1 MKLPQLP
8 TYLDP
13 TTEDFQRTDAIN
25 VHVPGWSNPNHYCFF
40 RTMLERFPIKSVLML
55 GVYHGRDLAY
65 IEDIQKRLMPGRGL
79 NLVGVDLFEAGPMQ
93 DWPEHCKNKTWQE
106 MGFGPNPSEKAA
118 TINAPSASIVK
129 SNSIEYLKGCLSSF
143 DLIYFDTSHDENT
156 LRDELRACV
165 GCVHSE
171 TLLSGDDYND
181 NPNWGVKRVV
191 DRSFKDKRIYPPIWL
206 SSVELLKPNA

>member
-8 TYLDP
+8 TYLNP
-13 TTEDFQRTDAIN
+13 TTADFQRCDAIN
-25 VHVPGWSNPNHYCFF
+25 AHIPGWSGPNHYCFF
-40 RTMLERFPIKSVLML
+40 RTMLEKFPIQSILML

-65 IEDIQKRLMPGRGL
+65 IEDIQKRLFPTRGL
-79 NLVGVDLFEAGPMQ
+79 KLVGVDLFDPGPMA
-93 DWPEHCKNKTWQE
+93 DWPENMRDRTWQE
-106 MGFGPNPSEKAA
+106 MGFGPNPNEKAA
-118 TINAPSASIVK
+118 TNNAPTAVIVK
-129 SNSIEYLKGCLSSF
+129 GNSIEYLALGGVTF

-156 LRDELRACV
+156 LKSEIEACSKS
-165 GCVHSE
+165 VHSQ

-206 SSVELLKPNA
+206 ASVELLK